1 MRHCMQA
8 LDAFLGAR
16 RAYVTGA
23 LQGAAAAGQLPLE
36 ELSGKLADAV
46 AQMQASPSWHNRA
59 DAMLA
64 RAGLTTPD
72 AKPLHRDKPCL
83 WVYRLR

>member
-1 MRHCMQA
+1 MLHVKA

-36 ELSGKLADAV
+36 DLSGKLADAV
-46 AQMQASPSWHNRA
+46 AQMQATHCSSEMALPCYCA
-59 DAMLA
+59 FLA
-64 RAGLTTPD
+64 SFRRGPHHAQGV
-72 AKPLHRDKPCL
+72 KCM
-83 WVYRLR
+83 